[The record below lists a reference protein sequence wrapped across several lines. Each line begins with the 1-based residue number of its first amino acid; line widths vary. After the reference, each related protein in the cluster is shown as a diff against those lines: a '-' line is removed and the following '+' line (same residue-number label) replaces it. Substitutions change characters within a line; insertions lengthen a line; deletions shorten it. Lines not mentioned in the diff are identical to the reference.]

1 MSTNNTIQPFIIQT
15 MVMRLSE
22 KESLEYLKGKGYTI
36 SHDTFYRYKRKIKQ
50 SRFDRLSLIA
60 KEGFV
65 DQHLERIDE
74 LELINQEYWKLYNAE
89 KGNMNQDLILEK
101 IAELQTYISP
111 YYDASRY
118 VMEQS
123 IKSNNEAKEN
133 QSVSVLEV
141 CKSITSRIKSTGY
154 LQR

>member
-1 MSTNNTIQPFIIQT
+1 

-22 KESLEYLKGKGYTI
+22 KESLQYLSDRGYKV
-36 SHDTFYRYKRKIKQ
+36 SVQHLYRLKKAIQQ

-60 KEGFV
+60 KSQFV
-65 DQHLERIDE
+65 DQHLERIDQ
-74 LELINQEYWKLYNAE
+74 LELINKEYWKLYNDE
-89 KGNMNQDLILEK
+89 KDNFKKAMILEK

-123 IKSNNEAKEN
+123 IKQENETQQD
-133 QSVSVLEV
+133 QSLSV
-141 CKSITSRIKSTGY
+141 
-154 LQR
+154 